1 MVEVW
6 LTTIAILKPSKE
18 GTYCCVKLAAGIG
31 FAGLE
36 SAISLAGKQ
45 QIKNRIKTWYI
56 FIGLNNL
63 KLN

>member
-6 LTTIAILKPSKE
+6 LTTNAILKPIKD

-31 FAGLE
+31 FAGLV
-36 SAISLAGKQ
+36 SAIILAGKQ
-45 QIKNRIKTWYI
+45 QIKNKVISWYN

-63 KLN
+63 

>member
-36 SAISLAGKQ
+36 SAINLAGKQ
-45 QIKNRIKTWYI
+45 
-56 FIGLNNL
+56 
-63 KLN
+63 